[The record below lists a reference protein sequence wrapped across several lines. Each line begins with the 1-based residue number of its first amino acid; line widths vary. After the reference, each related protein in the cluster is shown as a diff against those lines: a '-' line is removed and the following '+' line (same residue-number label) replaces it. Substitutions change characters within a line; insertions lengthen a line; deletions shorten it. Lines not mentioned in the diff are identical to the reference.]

1 MISFEAARSILES
14 HCQALPTEHLPLL
27 AAAGLVS
34 SEDILAPVSLPL
46 FRNSAMDGFA
56 LSSEAT
62 QNASAA
68 SPVRL
73 HVMGEIVAGQAP
85 TRLSKS
91 EQTYRIMTGAPVPR
105 GADAVLEKEKAV
117 IEGDFLKISL
127 PVPAGRHVRQ
137 PGEEI
142 QKGALAL
149 PKHSLLHPGTIGF
162 LASLGLDRVP
172 VFAKPRVSV
181 ITTGSELECPGKSLE
196 PGKIYNSNS
205 AFLMSALMQM
215 KITPILVR
223 QVKDHPKL
231 IRRVLGFALKESDI
245 VIATG
250 GVSAGEHDF
259 VKMLLE
265 EAGVETLFWKVSQK
279 PGKPIYFGQKN
290 GTLVF
295 GLPGNPASVF
305 TCFYEYV
312 YPAIRLRMGHK
323 QPYLAESGAFLAESL
338 KADPGKSV
346 FLKGRVSKHAAKPL
360 AKQQSHML
368 STLAETNAL
377 LVVNRV
383 ENLKEG
389 DAVTAHWLPYEV

>member
-1 MISFEAARSILES
+1 
-14 HCQALPTEHLPLL
+14 
-27 AAAGLVS
+27 
-34 SEDILAPVSLPL
+34 
-46 FRNSAMDGFA
+46 MDGFA